1 MTIPAMAPAGKPE
14 LCDAAEVAD
23 CSEAALMLD
32 GVAVALASAEDEAEV
47 DDEAGPA
54 VFVEAAAALGVVLAL
69 VERERKDV
77 LVLGTTVDEGGE
89 TSTELVMTSVTVLIR
104 LICVRAPSVPESGES
119 VGSTTCCTIVV
130 VNTSVTRD
138 IFGLQRKNKK
148 QRTKKKEEKI
158 R

>member
-1 MTIPAMAPAGKPE
+1 
-14 LCDAAEVAD
+14 
-23 CSEAALMLD
+23 MLD

-47 DDEAGPA
+47 DDEAGLA
-54 VFVEAAAALGVVLAL
+54 VFVETAAALGVVLAL

-89 TSTELVMTSVTVLIR
+89 TRTELVMTSVTVLIR

-138 IFGLQRKNKK
+138 IFLQRKNKK
-148 QRTKKKEEKI
+148 QRTKKNEEKI

>member
-14 LCDAAEVAD
+14 LCDAAEAAD

-32 GVAVALASAEDEAEV
+32 GVASAGDEAEV
-47 DDEAGPA
+47 DEEAGPA
-54 VFVEAAAALGVVLAL
+54 VLVEMAAALGVVLAL

-138 IFGLQRKNKK
+138 IFLQRKNKK
-148 QRTKKKEEKI
+148 QRTKKNEEKI

>member
-1 MTIPAMAPAGKPE
+1 MTIPAMAPSGKPE

-32 GVAVALASAEDEAEV
+32 GVALALAEDEAEV
-47 DDEAGPA
+47 DEEAGAETA
-54 VFVEAAAALGVVLAL
+54 VLVETAAALGVVLAL

-138 IFGLQRKNKK
+138 IFLQRKNKK
-148 QRTKKKEEKI
+148 QRTKKNEEKI